1 MAAMAEATDVTN
13 ARLHTQSEKVKVK
26 AKGGAKKQAKVTEVR
41 DTEAKVTAARAEEK
55 AKDTEVRAEKDT
67 EAIGAKAEKA
77 RVCMG

>member
-1 MAAMAEATDVTN
+1 MGQRN
-13 ARLHTQSEKVKVK
+13 RQRL
-26 AKGGAKKQAKVTEVR
+26 KVTEVR

-55 AKDTEVRAEKDT
+55 AKDTEARAEKDT